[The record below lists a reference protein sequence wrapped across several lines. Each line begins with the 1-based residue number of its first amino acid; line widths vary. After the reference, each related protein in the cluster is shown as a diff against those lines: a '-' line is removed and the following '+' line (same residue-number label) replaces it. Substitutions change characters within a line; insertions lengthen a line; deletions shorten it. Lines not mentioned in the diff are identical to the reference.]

1 MQPSS
6 VLWLDAQPSLYCFN
20 RRLARLLS
28 ESRTVRQWSFQHDL
42 DESCS
47 VETIH
52 NLLVESLNDLD
63 EPPHLIAHGLSGSI
77 ACLFAQRYP
86 NLIRSLTVLSVDT
99 QSCNHWTNHYLTMR
113 SQLPCSRSQI
123 LSHLASALLKTDH
136 VHVNSALSQLLEK
149 CLDSDFISG
158 SVVGQ
163 QSIDSLTPPDVP
175 MLILNGEYDF
185 VVDSGS
191 LHRWRSVLKSGDYVD
206 LIPQGRHFFQ
216 FSHAALV
223 VEKINA
229 FLDLIVTNEFPDT
242 ISSLSPVSSTLQS

>member
-1 MQPSS
+1 
-6 VLWLDAQPSLYCFN
+6 
-20 RRLARLLS
+20 
-28 ESRTVRQWSFQHDL
+28 
-42 DESCS
+42 
-47 VETIH
+47 
-52 NLLVESLNDLD
+52 
-63 EPPHLIAHGLSGSI
+63 
-77 ACLFAQRYP
+77 
-86 NLIRSLTVLSVDT
+86 
-99 QSCNHWTNHYLTMR
+99 MR
-113 SQLPCSRSQI
+113 SQLPCSRAQI
-123 LSHLASALLKTDH
+123 LSHLSSALIKTDH

-191 LHRWRSVLKSGDYVD
+191 LHRWRSILKPGDYVE
-206 LIPQGRHFFQ
+206 LISQGRHFFQ

-229 FLDLIVTNEFPDT
+229 FLDLIATNEFPDT